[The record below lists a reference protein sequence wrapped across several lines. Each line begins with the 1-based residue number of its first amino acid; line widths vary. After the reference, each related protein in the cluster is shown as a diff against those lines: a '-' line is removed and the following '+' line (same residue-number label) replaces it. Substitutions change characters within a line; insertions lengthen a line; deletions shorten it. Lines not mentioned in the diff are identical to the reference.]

1 MKSDRNV
8 DGVLN
13 TYSKHTRDLL
23 KQFARTLFG
32 AFLVGDVDVSSG
44 PDRTIQTAKNIIFLN
59 CHPMVLDKACKFA
72 VIKRPFV

>member
-32 AFLVGDVDVSSG
+32 AILVGDVGVHSG
-44 PDRTIQTAKNIIFLN
+44 PDRTIQTAKNIIF
-59 CHPMVLDKACKFA
+59 
-72 VIKRPFV
+72 